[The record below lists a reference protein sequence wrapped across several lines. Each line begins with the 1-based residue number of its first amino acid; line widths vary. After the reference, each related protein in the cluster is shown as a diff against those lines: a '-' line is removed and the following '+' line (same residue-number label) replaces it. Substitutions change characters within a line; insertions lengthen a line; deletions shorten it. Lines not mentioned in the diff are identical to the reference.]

1 MSVNK
6 SYPIPVNE
14 KKRLKALYDYNI
26 LDTIPEKEYDGITK
40 IAAQICNVPVSF
52 LSFIDKDRQWYKS
65 YFGVELHEIP
75 REISLCTHAILNP
88 DVLLVVPDMRLDER
102 FANNPLVKGEPHAVF
117 YASASLVT
125 SEGDALGT
133 ICVLDAKVN
142 NLNDDQKDALRCL
155 ADQVMTRL
163 ELRRKVKE
171 LNNIQK
177 QLKKANSELKDFA
190 SIASHDMK
198 TPLANISLVS
208 KSFRIKYKEQLDE
221 DAAEYLTLIDSSA
234 KELLVFI
241 DDILTKS
248 IKAQKNNATVHA
260 DSYDVINKVIRLI
273 ALPDDIEIKITGS
286 FPKVKI
292 DKTSLQQVFQ
302 NLITN
307 AIKYNDKEKGMIN
320 ISYSCDK
327 SYHYFDVT
335 DNGSGIDKEELCK
348 IFDKRKTLEKT
359 DRYGNKGTGLGLAN
373 VKDIVESTG
382 GKISVASEKYA
393 GSVFK
398 IALPVTC

>member
-40 IAAQICNVPVSF
+40 IAAQICNVPVCF

-75 REISLCTHAILNP
+75 REISLCTHAIINP

-102 FANNPLVKGEPHAVF
+102 FANNPLVKGEPHADF

-208 KSFRIKYKEQLDE
+208 KSFRIRYKEQLDE

-248 IKAQKNNATVHA
+248 IKAQKNNATVSA
-260 DSYDVINKVIRLI
+260 R
-273 ALPDDIEIKITGS
+273 
-286 FPKVKI
+286 
-292 DKTSLQQVFQ
+292 
-302 NLITN
+302 
-307 AIKYNDKEKGMIN
+307 
-320 ISYSCDK
+320 
-327 SYHYFDVT
+327 
-335 DNGSGIDKEELCK
+335 
-348 IFDKRKTLEKT
+348 
-359 DRYGNKGTGLGLAN
+359 
-373 VKDIVESTG
+373 
-382 GKISVASEKYA
+382 
-393 GSVFK
+393 
-398 IALPVTC
+398 